1 MLGYG
6 KISPMSMD
14 PAALLEG
21 LNPEQEAAVTHGEGP
36 LLIVAG
42 AGTGKTTVIAKRIA
56 WLIATGKAG
65 PGEILALTFTE
76 KAATEMEERVDRLL
90 PMGYVEL
97 WISTFHAFCE
107 RALRERGADIGL
119 PGDFRLMNGTGSWL
133 MARQHLG
140 ELGLDYYRPLGDP
153 SRFIHDLLGHFSRA
167 KDETVS
173 PEDYAAFAAASAPE
187 TLEERE
193 RLLEV
198 AGAFAAYRKILLENK
213 ALDFGDLIA
222 ESIRLLKERPS
233 VLAMFRKRFKY
244 VLVDEFQDTNWAQY
258 ELVRLLAGE
267 GGNVTVVGDDD
278 QSIYKFRGASVSNI
292 LGFMDDHPTAAQVFL
307 TTNYR
312 SRQEILDL
320 SHLFIRQNDPNR
332 LEHRL
337 ASGPNPLSKR
347 LKAARGGGADIIR
360 LTGEDLPAEAQAVA
374 AEIRR
379 IKEADPECAWN
390 DFAILFRANAHAKPF
405 LEALAREGIPHLYV
419 ASKGLYA
426 KPVIQD
432 AICYLKL
439 LDSRHESPA
448 LFRTLS
454 WKVFGIPDKDL
465 VALAQDAKRHSRS
478 LWESLEA
485 AGSAFPPETLSLF
498 RQVRALIEKHSERSV
513 RTHPSRL
520 LKEVFVDTGYYA
532 ELVLDDAP
540 ERLEAIRF
548 LNQFVRA
555 IQAYEDGEPRPTLR
569 GYMRQLDWE
578 IESGEEGSVPF
589 DINEGP
595 ETVKLMTAH
604 TSKGLEFPTVFVV
617 QLVDGRF
624 PTRRHH
630 EPIPYPDALVKET
643 LPSDGDPHLE
653 EERRLFYVACTRARD
668 RLYLTGAEDVGG
680 ARKKKPSRFLAELDA
695 IPDAKRLMRELRA
708 GAASSFDAAE
718 PEPAHDGAFVL
729 EMPKDYS
736 FSQLAAFENC
746 PLQYKFAHLLKIPT
760 IDKGQLNFGKTVHA
774 VAEAFIESYRDRPE
788 APMTEED
795 VVALYESL
803 WNGEWY
809 EDAVQ
814 KARFHAAGLSAVKHV
829 RARTLAERPT
839 PWLVESP
846 FSVKVGPYTVRGKID
861 RVDRLP
867 NGRAVIIDYKT
878 GKAKDEIPAGMK
890 AQLAIYQLAL
900 QDVHGVETG
909 AMQFW
914 FVNDDVVTPVEPAKD
929 VEKVR
934 AKLEE
939 RITEL
944 ATSDFA
950 PTPGEHTC
958 RWCDFK
964 DICRFKVL

>member
-1 MLGYG
+1 
-6 KISPMSMD
+6 MSMD
-14 PAALLEG
+14 AEALLEG
-21 LNPEQEAAVTHGEGP
+21 LNPEQKAAVTHGEGP

-76 KAATEMEERVDRLL
+76 KAASEMEERVDKLL

-107 RALRERGADIGL
+107 RILRERGIDVGL
-119 PGDFRLMNGTGSWL
+119 PGDFRLLNETGAWL
-133 MARQHLG
+133 MARQHLA

-153 SRFIHDLLGHFSRA
+153 SKFIHDLLKHFSRA
-167 KDETVS
+167 KDEVVT
-173 PEDYAAFAAASAPE
+173 PEDYAAFAEKAV
-187 TLEERE
+187 TEEAEEKE
-193 RLLEV
+193 RYQEV
-198 AGAFAAYRKILLENK
+198 ARAFAAYQKILVENK

-222 ESIRLLKERPS
+222 YSIKLLKERPA

-244 VLVDEFQDTNWAQY
+244 ILVDEFQDTNYAQY

-267 GGNVTVVGDDD
+267 DGNVTVVGDDD

-292 LGFMDDHPTAAQVFL
+292 LGFMDDHPKAAQVFL

-312 SRQEILDL
+312 SKQEVLDA
-320 SHLFIRQNDPNR
+320 SYLFIKQNDPNR
-332 LEHRL
+332 LEHKL
-337 ASGPNPLSKR
+337 SSGKNALSKR
-347 LKAARGGGADIIR
+347 LKADRGAGADIVR
-360 LTGEDLPAEAQAVA
+360 LTGEDLQAEAETVA

-379 IKEADPECAWN
+379 IKEEDEELAWN

-439 LDSRHESPA
+439 LDNYHESPA

-454 WKVFGIPDKDL
+454 WKIFGVPEKDL
-465 VALAQDAKRHSRS
+465 VALSHDARKHARS
-478 LWESLEA
+478 LWESLLA
-485 AGSAFPPETLSLF
+485 AGSSFAPETLAAF
-498 RQVRALIEKHSERSV
+498 RKVRALIEKHSERSV

-520 LKEVFVDTGYYA
+520 LKEIFVDTGYYA
-532 ELVLDDAP
+532 DLVSDDAP

-548 LNQFVRA
+548 LNQFVRG
-555 IQAYEDGEPRPTLR
+555 IQSYEEGEPRPTLR

-630 EPIPYPDALVKET
+630 EAIPYPDALVKET
-643 LPSDGDPHLE
+643 LPAEGDPHLE

-695 IPDAKRLMRELRA
+695 IEDAKKLMRELRA
-708 GAASSFDAAE
+708 AAASAFDAE
-718 PEPAHDGAFVL
+718 EPAPAESGAYEL

-736 FSQLAAFENC
+736 FSQLAAYENC

-760 IDKGQLNFGKTVHA
+760 IDKGQLNFGKTIHA
-774 VAEAFIESYRDRPE
+774 VAEAFIKAYLEKPD
-788 APMTEED
+788 APMSED
-795 VVALYESL
+795 DVIALYESL
-803 WNGEWY
+803 WDGEWY
-809 EDAVQ
+809 EDPVQ
-814 KARFHAAGLSAVKHV
+814 KTRFHDAGRAAVKHV
-829 RARTLAERPT
+829 RKRTLEERPQ

-846 FSVKVGPYTVRGKID
+846 FSIKIGPYTVRGKID
-861 RVDRLP
+861 RVDKLP
-867 NGRAVIIDYKT
+867 DGRAVIIDYKT
-878 GKAKDEIPAGMK
+878 GKAKDEIPAEMK

-900 QDVHGVETG
+900 HDVHGVET
-909 AMQFW
+909 ADMRFW

-929 VEKVR
+929 LEKVR

-944 ATSDFA
+944 TTSDFA
-950 PTPGEHTC
+950 PTPGEFTC

-964 DICRFKVL
+964 DICKYKVL

>member
-1 MLGYG
+1 MT
-6 KISPMSMD
+6 PMSMD
-14 PAALLEG
+14 AEALLEG

-76 KAATEMEERVDRLL
+76 KAASEMEERVDKLL

-107 RALRERGADIGL
+107 RILRERGIDIGL
-119 PGDFRLMNGTGSWL
+119 PGDFRLLNETGAWL
-133 MARQHLG
+133 MARQHLS

-153 SRFIHDLLGHFSRA
+153 SKFIHDLLKHFSRA
-167 KDETVS
+167 KDEIVS
-173 PEDYAAFAAASAPE
+173 PEDYAAFAAGVAPE
-187 TLEERE
+187 TLEEKE
-193 RLLEV
+193 RFEEI
-198 AGAFAAYRKILLENK
+198 ARAFAAYQKLLVENK

-222 ESIRLLKERPS
+222 YSIRLLKERPA
-233 VLAMFRKRFKY
+233 VLELFRKRFKY
-244 VLVDEFQDTNWAQY
+244 ILVDEFQDTNYAQY

-267 GGNVTVVGDDD
+267 DGNVTVVGDDD

-292 LGFMDDHPTAAQVFL
+292 LGFMDDHPKAAQVFL

-312 SRQEILDL
+312 SKQEILDA
-320 SHLFIRQNDPNR
+320 SYLFIRQNDPNR
-332 LEHRL
+332 LEHKL
-337 ASGPNPLSKR
+337 ASGKKALSKR
-347 LKAARGGGADIIR
+347 LKAERGAGADIVR
-360 LTGEDLPAEAQAVA
+360 LTGEDLQAEAETVA

-379 IKEADPECAWN
+379 IKEEDASLAWN
-390 DFAILFRANAHAKPF
+390 DFAILFRANSHAKPF

-439 LDSRHESPA
+439 LDNYHESPA

-454 WKVFGIPDKDL
+454 WKIFGVPEKDL
-465 VALAQDAKRHSRS
+465 VALAHDARKHSRS
-478 LWESLEA
+478 LWESLLS
-485 AGSAFPPETLSLF
+485 AGSAFPPETLAAF
-498 RQVRALIEKHSERSV
+498 RKVRALIEKHSERSV
-513 RTHPSRL
+513 RTAPSRL
-520 LKEVFVDTGYYA
+520 LKEIFIDTGYYA
-532 ELVLDDAP
+532 DLVLDDAP
-540 ERLEAIRF
+540 ERLEAIRC
-548 LNQFVRA
+548 LNAFVRG
-555 IQAYEDGEPRPTLR
+555 IQSYEEGEPRPTLR

-624 PTRRHH
+624 PTRKHH
-630 EPIPYPDALVKET
+630 EAIPYPDALVKET
-643 LPSDGDPHLE
+643 LPTEGDPHLE
-653 EERRLFYVACTRARD
+653 EERRLFYVACTRAKD

-695 IPDAKRLMRELRA
+695 IEDAKKLTRELRA
-708 GAASSFDAAE
+708 AAPSPFAAE
-718 PEPAHDGAFVL
+718 EPVPADAGAYTL

-760 IDKGQLNFGKTVHA
+760 IDKGQLNFGKTIHA
-774 VAEAFIESYRDRPE
+774 VAEAFIKAYMERPE
-788 APMTEED
+788 APMTEEE

-803 WNGEWY
+803 WDGAWY
-809 EDAVQ
+809 EDPVQ
-814 KARFHAAGLSAVKHV
+814 KTRYHDAGRAAVKHV
-829 RARTLAERPT
+829 RTRTLEERPQ

-846 FSVKVGPYTVRGKID
+846 FSIKVGPYTVRGKID
-861 RVDRLP
+861 RVDKLP
-867 NGRAVIIDYKT
+867 DGRAVIIDYET
-878 GKAKDEIPAGMK
+878 GKAKDEIPAEMK

-900 QDVHGVETG
+900 HDVHGAET
-909 AMQFW
+909 ADMRFW

-929 VEKVR
+929 LEKVR
-934 AKLEE
+934 AKLEA

-944 ATSDFA
+944 AASDFA

-958 RWCDFK
+958 KWCDFK
-964 DICRFKVL
+964 DICRYKVL

>member
-1 MLGYG
+1 
-6 KISPMSMD
+6 MD
-14 PAALLEG
+14 ADALLEG
-21 LNPEQEAAVTHGEGP
+21 LNPEQKAAVTHTEGP

-76 KAATEMEERVDRLL
+76 KAATEMEERVDKLL

-107 RALRERGADIGL
+107 RVLRERGVDIGL
-119 PGDFRLMNGTGSWL
+119 PGDFRLLNETGAWL
-133 MARQHLG
+133 MARQHLA

-153 SRFIHDLLGHFSRA
+153 SKFIHDLLKHFSRA
-167 KDETVS
+167 KDEVVS
-173 PEDYAAFAAASAPE
+173 PEDYAAFATNSAPE
-187 TLEERE
+187 ALEEKE
-193 RLLEV
+193 RFEEV
-198 AGAFAAYRKILLENK
+198 ARAFAAYQKILVENK

-222 ESIRLLKERPS
+222 YSIKLLKERPA

-244 VLVDEFQDTNWAQY
+244 ILVDEFQDTNYAQY

-267 GGNVTVVGDDD
+267 DGNVTVVGDDD

-292 LGFMDDHPTAAQVFL
+292 LGFMDDHPKAAQVFL

-312 SRQEILDL
+312 SKQEILDA
-320 SHLFIRQNDPNR
+320 SYLFIKQNDPNR
-332 LEHRL
+332 LEHKL
-337 ASGPNPLSKR
+337 ASGKKALSKR
-347 LKAARGGGADIIR
+347 LKADRGTGADIVR
-360 LTGEDLPAEAQAVA
+360 LTGEDLQAEAETVA
-374 AEIRR
+374 SEIRR
-379 IKEADPECAWN
+379 IKEEDETLAWN
-390 DFAILFRANAHAKPF
+390 DFAVLFRANAHAKPF

-439 LDSRHESPA
+439 LDNYHESPA

-454 WKVFGIPDKDL
+454 WKIFGVPEKDL
-465 VALAQDAKRHSRS
+465 VALAHDARKHSRS
-478 LWESLEA
+478 LWESLLS
-485 AGSAFPPETLSLF
+485 AGSDFPPETLAAF
-498 RQVRALIEKHSERSV
+498 RKIRALIEKHSERSV
-513 RTHPSRL
+513 RTYPSRL
-520 LKEVFVDTGYYA
+520 LKEIFVDSGYYA
-532 ELVLDDAP
+532 DLVLDDAP
-540 ERLEAIRF
+540 ERLEAIRH

-555 IQAYEDGEPRPTLR
+555 IQSYEEGEPRPTLR

-630 EPIPYPDALVKET
+630 EAIPYPDALVKET
-643 LPSDGDPHLE
+643 LPSEGDPHLE
-653 EERRLFYVACTRARD
+653 EERRLFYVACTRAKD

-680 ARKKKPSRFLAELDA
+680 ARKKKPSRFLVELDA
-695 IPDAKRLMRELRA
+695 IPDAKKLMRDLRA
-708 GAASSFDAAE
+708 AAASAFDAE
-718 PEPAHDGAFVL
+718 EPAPAEDGAYTL

-736 FSQLAAFENC
+736 FSQLAAYENC

-760 IDKGQLNFGKTVHA
+760 IDKGQLNFGKTIHA
-774 VAEAFIESYRDRPE
+774 VAEAFIAKYMETPA
-788 APMTEED
+788 APMSEEE

-803 WNGEWY
+803 WDGEWY
-809 EDAVQ
+809 EDSVQ
-814 KARFHAAGLSAVKHV
+814 KTRYHDAGRAAVKHV
-829 RARTLAERPT
+829 RKRTLEERPQ

-846 FSVKVGPYTVRGKID
+846 FSIKIGPYTVRGKID
-861 RVDRLP
+861 RVDKLP
-867 NGRAVIIDYKT
+867 DGRAVIIDYKT
-878 GKAKDEIPAGMK
+878 GKAKDEIPAEMK

-900 QDVHGVETG
+900 KDVHGAET
-909 AMQFW
+909 ADMRFW

-929 VEKVR
+929 LEKVR

-958 RWCDFK
+958 KWCDFK

>member
-1 MLGYG
+1 
-6 KISPMSMD
+6 MD
-14 PAALLEG
+14 TEALLEG

-107 RALRERGADIGL
+107 RVLRERGIDIGL
-119 PGDFRLMNGTGSWL
+119 PGDFRLLNETGAWL
-133 MARQHLG
+133 MARQHLS

-167 KDETVS
+167 KDEVVT
-173 PEDYAAFAAASAPE
+173 PEEYAAFAE
-187 TLEERE
+187 TVSTEEIEEKE
-193 RLLEV
+193 RFQEI
-198 AGAFAAYRKILLENK
+198 AGAYAAYQKILVENK

-222 ESIRLLKERPS
+222 YSIKLLKERPA
-233 VLAMFRKRFKY
+233 VLEMFRKRFKY
-244 VLVDEFQDTNWAQY
+244 ILVDEFQDTNYAQY

-267 GGNVTVVGDDD
+267 DGNITVVGDDD

-292 LGFMDDHPTAAQVFL
+292 LGFMDDHPKAAQVFL

-312 SRQEILDL
+312 SKQEILDA
-320 SHLFIRQNDPNR
+320 SYLFIRQNDPNR
-332 LEHRL
+332 LEHKL
-337 ASGPNPLSKR
+337 SAGKNPLSKR
-347 LKAARGGGADIIR
+347 LKAHRGVGADIVR
-360 LTGEDLPAEAQAVA
+360 LTGEDLQAEAETAA

-379 IKEADPECAWN
+379 IKEADPDAAWN
-390 DFAILFRANAHAKPF
+390 DFAILFRANSHAKPF

-439 LDSRHESPA
+439 LDNYHESPA

-454 WKVFGIPDKDL
+454 WKIFGIPEKDL
-465 VALAQDAKRHSRS
+465 VALAHDARKHSRS
-478 LWESLEA
+478 LWESLLS
-485 AGSAFPPETLSLF
+485 AGQDHPPETLARF
-498 RQVRALIEKHSERSV
+498 RKVRALIEKHSERSV
-513 RTHPSRL
+513 RTYPSRL
-520 LKEVFVDTGYYA
+520 LKEIFVDSGYYA

-540 ERLEAIRF
+540 ERLDAIRY

-555 IQAYEDGEPRPTLR
+555 IQAYEEGEPRPTLR
-569 GYMRQLDWE
+569 GFMRQLDWE

-589 DINEGP
+589 DIDEGP

-630 EPIPYPDALVKET
+630 EAIPYPDALVKET
-643 LPSDGDPHLE
+643 LPLEGDPHLE
-653 EERRLFYVACTRARD
+653 EERRLFYVACTRAKD

-680 ARKKKPSRFLAELDA
+680 ARKKKPSRFLAELDG
-695 IPDAKRLMRELRA
+695 IEEAKKLLRELRA
-708 GAASSFDAAE
+708 SAASAFDAE
-718 PEPAHDGAFVL
+718 TPAPAADGVYEL

-736 FSQLAAFENC
+736 FSQLAAYENC

-760 IDKGQLNFGKTVHA
+760 IDKGQLNFGKTIHA
-774 VAEAFIESYRDRPE
+774 VAEAFIASYIEKPD
-788 APMTEED
+788 APMSEED
-795 VVALYESL
+795 VIALYESL

-809 EDAVQ
+809 EDPVQ
-814 KARFHAAGLSAVKHV
+814 KTRYHDAGRAAVKHV
-829 RARTLAERPT
+829 RARTLAEKPQ

-846 FSVKVGPYTVRGKID
+846 FSIKVGAYTVRGKID
-861 RVDRLP
+861 RVDKLP
-867 NGRAVIIDYKT
+867 DGRAVIIDYKT
-878 GKAKDEIPAGMK
+878 GKSKAEIPSEMK

-900 QDVHGVETG
+900 HDVHGVET
-909 AMQFW
+909 ADMRFW

-934 AKLEE
+934 EKLAA
-939 RITEL
+939 RIEEL

-958 RWCDFK
+958 KWCDFK